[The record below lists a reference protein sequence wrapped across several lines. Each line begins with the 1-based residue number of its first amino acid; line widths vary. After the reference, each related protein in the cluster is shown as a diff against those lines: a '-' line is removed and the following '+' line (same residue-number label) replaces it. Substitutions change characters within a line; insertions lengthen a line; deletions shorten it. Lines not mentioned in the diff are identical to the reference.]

1 MALLPSGII
10 VATKG
15 ANAAKNS
22 PTEVRGGVIVGITS
36 ATDVE
41 VGNPVTEVFQFSA
54 NAIGERDVDTTPKES
69 ASVLSTSNQ
78 TGVLTGGTFAYNQVE
93 FMMMMSAD
101 TINNSS
107 ATALLIGG
115 QTTPPPHRS
124 ISNKSKGAKTSTAY
138 RAGYWRALGIAGQ
151 RTNWSTAPST
161 NNVAYQETTGTG
173 NADDEAIFVTYKAI
187 PGELAYMDG
196 SPNPIQDEY
205 KGRYGAGLER

>member
-78 TGVLTGGTFAYNQVE
+78 TGVLSGGTFAYNQVE

>member
-22 PTEVRGGVIVGITS
+22 PTEVRGGVVVGITS
-36 ATDVE
+36 ATDVTA
-41 VGNPVTEVFQFSA
+41 GNPVTEVFQFSA
-54 NAIGERDVDTTPKES
+54 LAIGELDVLTTPKES
-69 ASVLSTSNQ
+69 ASVNSTSNQ
-78 TGVLTGGTFAYNQVE
+78 TGVLDGGTFAYNQSQ
-93 FMMMMSAD
+93 FMMLTSA
-101 TINNSS
+101 TKINNSA

-115 QTTPPPHRS
+115 QTTPAPHRS
-124 ISNKSKGAKTSTAY
+124 ITNKSKGAKTSTAW
-138 RAGYWRALGIAGQ
+138 RAGYWEALGIAGQ

-173 NADDEAIFVTYKAI
+173 NSDDEAIFVTYKAV

>member
-101 TINNSS
+101 TINNSA